1 MPEPLGSFDY
11 TWPFY
16 LAAFLGYLIGSI
28 PFGWLLVK
36 LSGQGDIRNVGSGNI
51 GATNV
56 LRTGKKG
63 LAVATLIFDGGK
75 GALAIILAMDYGPDI
90 TVLVAGSSIIGHCF
104 PVWLK
109 FKGGKGVATGLGIL
123 LALSPLLG
131 LGAMFTWLIFA
142 VLFRYSSLAAL
153 AAFLFSIVL
162 AFFIIDQQHAELAG
176 FMAILIILRH
186 HQNIRRLIKGQES
199 KISFSKP

>member
-36 LSGQGDIRNVGSGNI
+36 VSGQGDIRNVGSGNI

-63 LAVATLIFDGGK
+63 LAVATLIFDGGRE
-75 GALAIILAMDYGPDI
+75 P
-90 TVLVAGSSIIGHCF
+90 S
-104 PVWLK
+104 
-109 FKGGKGVATGLGIL
+109 
-123 LALSPLLG
+123 
-131 LGAMFTWLIFA
+131 
-142 VLFRYSSLAAL
+142 
-153 AAFLFSIVL
+153 
-162 AFFIIDQQHAELAG
+162 Q
-176 FMAILIILRH
+176 
-186 HQNIRRLIKGQES
+186 
-199 KISFSKP
+199 